1 MAGYK
6 IVRLEVEGDRI
17 VGEEDFI
24 SGWLLSNG
32 SSVGRPVDLI
42 FGPEDGARRYKESP
56 WIHLGMFTLRTK
68 DITAFKT
75 MVGLK
80 SGGST

>member
-1 MAGYK
+1 MVAFHGSWNRRVPTGYK
-6 IVRLEVEGDRI
+6 VVRLKVAGDRI

-42 FGPEDGARRYKESP
+42 FGPEDGALYISDDQAGIIYRV
-56 WIHLGMFTLRTK
+56 TK
-68 DITAFKT
+68 
-75 MVGLK
+75 
-80 SGGST
+80 SQ